1 LTYCADIH
9 FMIGGTSDSA
19 VRHAVRLRIL
29 RTEPII
35 APASIGAPIAEM
47 LLRDRF
53 SFQGF
58 LWSMILLVWALVTLA
73 SIRIDQQRSDER
85 TPLSGTSII
94 LHGALL
100 GSSPLVLG
108 LDRHDLVAR
117 AIGLAVFA
125 FVTVV
130 SALALSGERR
140 WNAGRTL
147 LLFGPLTVWSVTN
160 ADWKFLI
167 TVSLVF
173 YAAMVTHESA
183 TRVTHSAI
191 RTTLANEF
199 LLRELEIANRRLS
212 HDTTHDGLTGL
223 GNRQLFSTQLE
234 AAFCAED
241 GVTVAVSFLDID
253 KFKSIN
259 DTYGHDVGD
268 LVLVEVAKRIEAF
281 CGAALTAARRSGDE
295 FTVLHPIVDP
305 KSSEGDV
312 ASDLHR
318 AIAGP
323 LQIGDVSI
331 AVNCSVGTAFRQYDD
346 STSSLLRHADAAL
359 YEAKRTGR
367 GRGVG
372 YRTLDLSAAEA
383 LTPVEID

>member
-1 LTYCADIH
+1 
-9 FMIGGTSDSA
+9 MIGGSGDLAIRQA
-19 VRHAVRLRIL
+19 VRQRIL

-35 APASIGAPIAEM
+35 APAGIGAPIAEM
-47 LLRDRF
+47 LLRDHF

-58 LWSMILLVWALVTLA
+58 LWSLLLLVWSLVTLA
-73 SIRIDQQRSDER
+73 SIRIDQQRANDR
-85 TPLSGTSII
+85 YTLSGLAIV
-94 LHGALL
+94 LHGLLL

-108 LDRHDLVAR
+108 LNKSDLVAR

-125 FVTVV
+125 FVAVV
-130 SALALSGERR
+130 SSLALSGDRR
-140 WNAGRTL
+140 WNTGRTI
-147 LLFGPLTVWSVTN
+147 LLFAPLSIWSVAN
-160 ADWKFLI
+160 SDWKFLI
-167 TVSLVF
+167 TVCLVLF
-173 YAAMVTHESA
+173 ASVVTHESA
-183 TRVTHSAI
+183 TRVTHSGI
-191 RTTLANEF
+191 RTALANEF

-234 AAFCAED
+234 AAFCAD
-241 GVTVAVSFLDID
+241 DSVTVAVSFLDID

-268 LVLVEVAKRIEAF
+268 LVLVEVAKRINDF
-281 CGAALTAARRSGDE
+281 CSDASTAARRSGDE
-295 FTVLHPIVDP
+295 FTVLHTMVDP
-305 KSSEGDV
+305 KCSEGDV

-323 LQIGDVSI
+323 LVIGDVSI
-331 AVNCSVGTAFRQYDD
+331 PINCSVGTAFRRYDD
-346 STSSLLRHADAAL
+346 STSSVLRHADAAL

-372 YRTLDLSAAEA
+372 YKTLDLSATEA
-383 LTPVEID
+383 LTPVPID